1 MIKINIIK
9 PIFITS
15 LLSIHLYAD
24 YSLLAPS
31 VPAPLMQLNL
41 YVGTRS
47 SQVQAKLK
55 SMENGVIQDIQEEVE
70 KKEYNNTRLRKL
82 SKLDYITNEEYL
94 FLLKKIN
101 QLTSNSIDSENAT
114 TTSKKIIP
122 KQ

>member
-31 VPAPLMQLNL
+31 VPAPLAMLNA
-41 YVGTRS
+41 YVGMRS
-47 SQVQAKLK
+47 GQVQAKLK
-55 SMENGVIQDIQEEVE
+55 SMENGVIQDIQEQIE
-70 KKEYNNTRLRKL
+70 KKDYNTTRLRKL
-82 SKLDYITNEEYL
+82 SKLDYVTNEEYL

-101 QLTSNSIDSENAT
+101 QLTSNSIDSQNAT
-114 TTSKKIIP
+114 TAPKRIIP